1 MQHYGDAQRMT
12 AINLYPKVLDPENFE
27 QVIDCYKFQED
38 KDEIREALG
47 L

>member
-12 AINLYPKVLDPENFE
+12 AINLHPKTIDPENF
-27 QVIDCYKFQED
+27 QKVIDCYKFQED
-38 KDEIREALG
+38 RDEICEALG